1 MFSYK
6 KLDPN
11 IYEIKEFNLEGV
23 YKVINYFTFGQTH
36 NHKRGY
42 PLKDYYVKVEGNNY
56 DDYDESESDSEQDG
70 YNDYD
75 DRPER
80 RKPINLNND
89 YD

>member
-1 MFSYK
+1 V
-6 KLDPN
+6 
-11 IYEIKEFNLEGV
+11 G
-23 YKVINYFTFGQTH
+23 T
-36 NHKRGY
+36 
-42 PLKDYYVKVEGNNY
+42 DYSDDDYDDSEGNNY

-75 DRPER
+75 DQPER